1 MGLSHADV
9 RRILDILDRAEQLES
24 LDIKVGDFLLQ
35 ARKPGA
41 APLAAH
47 VTDSSVASRA
57 GESSSD
63 APSAIPKPANPVSV
77 AAAVDAAAPP
87 ETVPDGMAA
96 IRSPMVGTF
105 YLTPNPD
112 APAFVAVGSDIKV
125 GDTVCL
131 VEVMKMF
138 NSIESTVSGKVHRV
152 VARHGQLVQH
162 DQILMLIDVTRD

>member
-9 RRILDILDRAEQLES
+9 RRILDTLDRAEQLES
-24 LDIKVGDFLLQ
+24 LEIKVGDYLLQ

-47 VTDSSVASRA
+47 FTDSSVALSIGA
-57 GESSSD
+57 SSSG
-63 APSAIPKPANPVSV
+63 APSATPKPVSPSDF
-77 AAAVDAAAPP
+77 AAAEAPAQPDAVP
-87 ETVPDGMAA
+87 EGMTA
-96 IRSPMVGTF
+96 IRAPMVGTF
-105 YLTPNPD
+105 YLTPKPD
-112 APAFVAVGSDIKV
+112 APPFVAVGSDIKV